1 MCGCSPIERFTGGS
15 EVLRTQPI
23 GDEAVFLAVAG
34 TIAPEAEASHER
46 VRSVVRLV
54 HDRHQARELA
64 LSKAIGDGGTGRL
77 VSVAPAPEFRSD
89 RDHRLGL
96 PRQTLVEDS
105 RRLRGPKP
113 DEADQVAGSR

>member
-23 GDEAVFLAVAG
+23 GDEAAFLAVAG

-54 HDRHQARELA
+54 HDRHPARELA

-89 RDHRLGL
+89 RDHRLRPAPPAPFRDRPPL
-96 PRQTLVEDS
+96 P
-105 RRLRGPKP
+105 GPETG
-113 DEADQVAGSR
+113 DAGERT